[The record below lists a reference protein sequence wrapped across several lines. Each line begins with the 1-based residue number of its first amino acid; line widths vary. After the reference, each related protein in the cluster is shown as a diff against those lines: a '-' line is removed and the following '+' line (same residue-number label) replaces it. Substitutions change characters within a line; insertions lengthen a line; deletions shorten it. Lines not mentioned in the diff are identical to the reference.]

1 MGSLF
6 ISFVHGHR
14 YFLTILDDFSMFTC
28 IILLKYKDGVSN
40 HVKSFISIIETQ
52 FKIKPQIV
60 TIDNG
65 PEFLLISFY
74 DSKVIHHQISCMDT
88 PQQNRWL
95 EQKNQHKLS
104 IGRALMYHSKLPKYY
119 WSYTIQLLIFLMN
132 IILHPY
138 FKKNLLIVSCMTRN
152 MS

>member
-28 IILLKYKDGVSN
+28 IILLKYKDGFSN

-74 DSKVIHHQISCMDT
+74 DSKGIHHQISCMDT
-88 PQQNRWL
+88 PQQNR
-95 EQKNQHKLS
+95 
-104 IGRALMYHSKLPKYY
+104 
-119 WSYTIQLLIFLMN
+119 
-132 IILHPY
+132 
-138 FKKNLLIVSCMTRN
+138 
-152 MS
+152 